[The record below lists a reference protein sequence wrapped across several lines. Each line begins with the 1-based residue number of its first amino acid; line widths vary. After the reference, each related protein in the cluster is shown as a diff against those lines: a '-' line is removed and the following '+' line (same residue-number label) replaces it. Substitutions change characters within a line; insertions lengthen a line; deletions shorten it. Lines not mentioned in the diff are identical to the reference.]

1 MKVKDLRNL
10 LENLDGDKKI
20 VINVC
25 VYERVESIG
34 REILELYGLGDGGY
48 ILELK
53 GEE

>member
-1 MKVKDLRNL
+1 MKVRDLKNL

-34 REILELYGLGDGGY
+34 REILELEDYGDGGY
-48 ILELK
+48 VLELE
-53 GEE
+53 GE